1 MTSELNQAF
10 RIPCASTSA
19 NVQESL
25 PLIVA
30 SIRAVASNFSV
41 TSNYERTGR
50 ETERRGRSQSHNGC
64 FQPYRPIGNQ
74 RSTHNIAEP
83 SVFYKDICLLGCAEW
98 EKVPCGEVKADLM
111 QKNLYI
117 DAWPVAKNWNEATLR
132 QESFWMCPEKHK
144 WQ

>member
-25 PLIVA
+25 PSIVA

-50 ETERRGRSQSHNGC
+50 ETERQGRSQSHK
-64 FQPYRPIGNQ
+64 IL
-74 RSTHNIAEP
+74 STHNIAEP

-111 QKNLYI
+111 WKNLYI

-132 QESFWMCPEKHK
+132 QESFWMCPEKLK